1 MYEKWNEQSDIVNPA
16 QCHGMSHSERHGV
29 ITLRCTPS
37 QQQSPPR
44 SLLYISS
51 RGSPANLK
59 LFEISML
66 VREERGGMVVGKTW
80 ICQRTTT
87 TTTTTTTI
95 AEQHW
100 NRPFDEWK
108 KTQCAK
114 QATHIQQIFLAHVS
128 WALRSECGW
137 PPLVTGHFV
146 DYLLLVYNPDPPLIP
161 AGPGFIKNYLHYPT
175 LRRSWKDHKILQSK
189 CLTMVGNI
197 MKYQDRYN
205 KTKLWFVVFCNY
217 TRTERYAHTCPEP
230 YNR

>member
-1 MYEKWNEQSDIVNPA
+1 MIPSLLQRAWSKFSIGDDWIWPKLLTEYRLNYPKRTKTLCRMYEKWNEQSDIVNPA

-108 KTQCAK
+108 KLNVPNK
-114 QATHIQQIFLAHVS
+114 PHISNRSSWPMFPGHWDPSVDGHHWWLAT
-128 WALRSECGW
+128 
-137 PPLVTGHFV
+137 
-146 DYLLLVYNPDPPLIP
+146 LLTI
-161 AGPGFIKNYLHYPT
+161 
-175 LRRSWKDHKILQSK
+175 S
-189 CLTMVGNI
+189 C
-197 MKYQDRYN
+197 
-205 KTKLWFVVFCNY
+205 
-217 TRTERYAHTCPEP
+217 
-230 YNR
+230 